1 MFNRLFTQFN
11 FSILVI
17 ESIILMTLFELT
29 FPSIL
34 GIVKTTLILINW
46 RFIRVMEMIIFVL
59 IELITQIL
67 IVLYC

>member
-59 IELITQIL
+59 IELITQNL